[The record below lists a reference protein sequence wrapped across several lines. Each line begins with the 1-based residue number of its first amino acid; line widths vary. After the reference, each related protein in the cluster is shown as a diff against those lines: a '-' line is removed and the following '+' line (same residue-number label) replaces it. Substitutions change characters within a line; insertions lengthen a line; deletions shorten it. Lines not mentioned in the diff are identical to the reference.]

1 MVEIPA
7 LSAPLAWKTG
17 KFKHKLLQ
25 DSRWKG
31 LTPLFSDEVT
41 VQLKDFDRAPAVVM
55 PWAASVR
62 DTIYWES
69 VASDF
74 KKLFSPLTEVSKM
87 IGRGLTTIVRKP
99 YDLVIARCVEVER
112 ARDLCDRYRREASE
126 VVDGYGDSHVES
138 TYDPRMFLQLA
149 PDIICL
155 CTQHVEPPK
164 DKEELV
170 IKSVALSHLPLIGV
184 EGVQQFVG
192 NNYVIRKGKRTFYC
206 HTLLS
211 ILKARLGAMPK
222 TDLNMRVVRRN
233 AFKEC
238 ESHGLR
244 PRDRA
249 VAVEFVTQM
258 YFKYSAIEREVGFMS
273 MAYDNPEPK
282 GWFKRA
288 YHDFRLFFGFG
299 KPLDPLLE

>member
-1 MVEIPA
+1 MVDTSA
-7 LSAPLAWKTG
+7 LSASLAWKTG

-31 LTPLFSDEVT
+31 LTPLFSDEMNVH
-41 VQLKDFDRAPAVVM
+41 LKDFDRAPAVVM

-62 DTIYWES
+62 DTNYWKGVVGEC
-69 VASDF
+69 
-74 KKLFSPLTEVSKM
+74 KKLFSPIIFISKK
-87 IGRGLTTIVRKP
+87 IGRGLTTIVLKP
-99 YDLVIARCVEVER
+99 YDLVVERCVEVER
-112 ARDLCDRYRREASE
+112 ARDLCNRYRREASE
-126 VVDGYGDSHVES
+126 VVDGYGDLHVES

-149 PDIICL
+149 PDINCL
-155 CTQHVEPPK
+155 YTDVEPPG
-164 DKEELV
+164 DKKEFV
-170 IKSVALSHLPLIGV
+170 MKSVALSHLPLTGV

-192 NNYVIRKGKRTFYC
+192 NNYVIKKGKRTFYC

-211 ILKARLGAMPK
+211 MLKARLGAMPK

-299 KPLDPLLE
+299 KPLDSLME

>member
-1 MVEIPA
+1 MVEIFA
-7 LSAPLAWKTG
+7 LSAPLVWKTG

-25 DSRWKG
+25 ESQWKA
-31 LTPLFSDEVT
+31 TPLFSDDELFT

-69 VASDF
+69 VASDL
-74 KKLFSPLTEVSKM
+74 KKLLSPVTKVSKM

-99 YDLVIARCVEVER
+99 YDLVVARCVEVEK
-112 ARDLCDRYRREASE
+112 ARDLCSRYRREASE
-126 VVDGYGDSHVES
+126 VVDGFGDLNVES

-149 PDIICL
+149 PDVV
-155 CTQHVEPPK
+155 VEPPV
-164 DKEELV
+164 DEEELV
-170 IKSVALSHLPLIGV
+170 MKSVALSHLPFNTV
-184 EGVQQFVG
+184 ECVQQVVG

-211 ILKARLGAMPK
+211 MLKARLGAMPK

-273 MAYDNPEPK
+273 MAYDSPEPK

-288 YHDFRLFFGFG
+288 YHDFRLFFGLG
-299 KPLDPLLE
+299 RPLDSLME

>member
-1 MVEIPA
+1 
-7 LSAPLAWKTG
+7 
-17 KFKHKLLQ
+17 
-25 DSRWKG
+25 
-31 LTPLFSDEVT
+31 
-41 VQLKDFDRAPAVVM
+41 
-55 PWAASVR
+55 
-62 DTIYWES
+62 
-69 VASDF
+69 
-74 KKLFSPLTEVSKM
+74 M

-99 YDLVIARCVEVER
+99 YDLIVARCVEVEK
-112 ARDLCDRYRREASE
+112 ARDLCSRYRREASE
-126 VVDGYGDSHVES
+126 VVDGFGDSNVES

-149 PDIICL
+149 PDVV
-155 CTQHVEPPK
+155 VEPPV
-164 DKEELV
+164 DEEELV
-170 IKSVALSHLPLIGV
+170 MKSVALSHLPFNTV
-184 EGVQQFVG
+184 ECIQQVVG

-211 ILKARLGAMPK
+211 MLKARLGAMPK

-282 GWFKRA
+282 GWFKCA
-288 YHDFRLFFGFG
+288 YHDFRLFFGLG
-299 KPLDPLLE
+299 RPLDSLME

>member
-1 MVEIPA
+1 MVEVIA
-7 LSAPLAWKTG
+7 CSAPLVRETG

-25 DSRWKG
+25 ESQWKQ
-31 LTPLFSDEVT
+31 LVPLFASDYPVK
-41 VQLKDFDRAPAVVM
+41 LSDFDRAPAVVM

-62 DTIYWES
+62 DTVYWDN
-69 VASDF
+69 VVGDF
-74 KKLFSPLTEVSKM
+74 RKLFSPITAITKKL
-87 IGRGLTTIVRKP
+87 GYGLTTIVRKP
-99 YDLVIARCVEVER
+99 YDLVVARCVEVER
-112 ARDLCDRYRREASE
+112 ARDLCERYRREASE
-126 VVDGYGDSHVES
+126 VVDGFDDFCVES

-149 PDIICL
+149 PDII
-155 CTQHVEPPK
+155 VEPPR
-164 DKEELV
+164 DEEELELR
-170 IKSVALSHLPLIGV
+170 SVALSHLPFSRV
-184 EGVQQFVG
+184 DGVQQVVG

-211 ILKARLGAMPK
+211 MLKARLGAMPK
-222 TDLNMRVVRRN
+222 TDLNLRVVRRN

-238 ESHGLR
+238 ETHGLR

-299 KPLDPLLE
+299 RPLDPLFE